1 MANVKWYGAKVY
13 ADILNAMDKVN
24 NKVALDV
31 RNEAVQSMRGPKSG
45 RTYKLSAI
53 TRTGKAYADMGLKVG
68 GYTSKGKAKYIVGY
82 KIHRASAAGEAPAIP
97 HGTLRDSIQVE
108 FISKMHRRVGTN
120 IKYGKHLEL
129 GTRKMAARPY
139 LRPALDRAV
148 SKVGG
153 HIQDERL

>member
-1 MANVKWYGAKVY
+1 MASNVKWYGQKVY
-13 ADILNAMDKVN
+13 AEIMDAMDKVN

-45 RTYKLSAI
+45 KTYRVPGTKRTY
-53 TRTGKAYADMGLKVG
+53 T
-68 GYTSKGKAKYIVGY
+68 
-82 KIHRASAAGEAPAIP
+82 ASAPGEAPAVRL
-97 HGTLRDSIQVE
+97 GTLRQSIQVE

>member
-13 ADILNAMDKVN
+13 ADILDSMDKVN

-31 RNEAVQSMRGPKSG
+31 RSEAQRSMRGPKSG
-45 RTYKLSAI
+45 RTYRVPGTK
-53 TRTGKAYADMGLKVG
+53 RT
-68 GYTSKGKAKYIVGY
+68 Y
-82 KIHRASAAGEAPAIP
+82 KASAPGEAPARRF
-97 HGTLRDSIQVE
+97 GTLNDSIQVE
-108 FISKMHRRVGTN
+108 FISKCHRRVGTN
-120 IKYGKHLEL
+120 LDYAKSLEL
-129 GTRKMAARPY
+129 GTKKMAARPY

>member
-13 ADILNAMDKVN
+13 ADILDSMDRVN

-45 RTYKLSAI
+45 RTY
-53 TRTGKAYADMGLKVG
+53 RVPH
-68 GYTSKGKAKYIVGY
+68 SKKEHV
-82 KIHRASAAGEAPAIP
+82 ASAPGEAPAILF
-97 HGTLRDSIQVE
+97 GTLRDSIQVE
-108 FISKMHRRVGTN
+108 FISKCHRRVGTN
-120 IKYGKHLEL
+120 VVYARRLEL
-129 GTRKMAARPY
+129 GDRGFAARPY